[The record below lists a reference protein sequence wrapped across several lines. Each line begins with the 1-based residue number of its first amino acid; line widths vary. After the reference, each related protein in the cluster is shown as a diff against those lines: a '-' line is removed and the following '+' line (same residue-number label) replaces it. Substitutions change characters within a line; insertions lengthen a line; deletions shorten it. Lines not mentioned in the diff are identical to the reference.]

1 MSLYELMF
9 LMSEQEQMIAER
21 FSIFIALSSAAV
33 VGAYVAG
40 KHLNNVL
47 TLGIVSLYIVIALGF
62 IGARYAFGEQAIRM
76 RLDILET
83 AERTNTQLH
92 MLEVLQVAN
101 LGYYWIAIAQYSM
114 IAAGVIFFV
123 FYAKARIQ
131 D

>member
-1 MSLYELMF
+1 MSLYELMY
-9 LMSEQEQMIAER
+9 LTSELEQILAER

-47 TLGIVSLYIVIALGF
+47 TLGIVSLYIVTALGF
-62 IGARYAFGEQAIRM
+62 IFGRYAMGEQIIRM

-92 MLEVLQVAN
+92 MLEGLQGAN
-101 LGYYWIAIAQYSM
+101 FSYYWI
-114 IAAGVIFFV
+114 
-123 FYAKARIQ
+123 
-131 D
+131 